1 MKNKNIYWKDV
12 IEMLKKGVDKKDFD
26 IDFNNEKVEFK
37 EASLLNR
44 NGIRV
49 PENLIYYDE
58 DNIDFSDNPD
68 ITNEEIALM
77 NSSFNI
83 AEILPVKPEI
93 KEWIKK
99 EKIDVNK
106 ILGMLVEN
114 LCKTMK
120 VFPKNATS

>member
-1 MKNKNIYWKDV
+1 MKNEKIYWKDV

-37 EASLLNR
+37 EVSLLNR

-83 AEILPVKPEI
+83 AEILPQ
-93 KEWIKK
+93 
-99 EKIDVNK
+99 
-106 ILGMLVEN
+106 
-114 LCKTMK
+114 
-120 VFPKNATS
+120 